1 MGTTGHSGRVMELMI
16 LSKAKDTNGSSYG
29 SIDQNA
35 FMVCTRT
42 TLTHTVV
49 VMVKIFV
56 MYKAVFL
63 LHI

>member
-1 MGTTGHSGRVMELMI
+1 MELMI